1 MKIQDFTKEYTDIAQ
16 KCEDFAKS
24 LLDRC
29 TTKHEVSHWK
39 PYQNAVLV
47 FLCHFSPAY
56 SNSQKTSSLNVIC
69 FCRFRP
75 FSRHAPT
82 PVTPTPTS
90 TSPFLTVTKSSLLM
104 RSSSSFCTRN
114 GVKGTGCS
122 GKIRQG
128 WFSFSLIKGGQA
140 WSMEFSVWSFHS
152 WINLWII
159 SYNIFWSE
167 MSGLGKFVHFLKQMF
182 VFPFLPFVVLFSSCL
197 TNCFPCTWF
206 SRQSQIP
213 VNRYARYFKLSQHTV
228 KLDDKAFAWWNGP
241 ANISLTND
249 LSKKYM

>member
-1 MKIQDFTKEYTDIAQ
+1 M
-16 KCEDFAKS
+16 
-24 LLDRC
+24 
-29 TTKHEVSHWK
+29 
-39 PYQNAVLV
+39 
-47 FLCHFSPAY
+47 
-56 SNSQKTSSLNVIC
+56 
-69 FCRFRP
+69 RF
-75 FSRHAPT
+75 
-82 PVTPTPTS
+82 
-90 TSPFLTVTKSSLLM
+90 
-104 RSSSSFCTRN
+104 
-114 GVKGTGCS
+114 
-122 GKIRQG
+122 
-128 WFSFSLIKGGQA
+128 WFSFAISHQRIQIHKKPQVLMSFASVGSDPSPDTLLPRSHRRQLQHRHSWRSQRVRCSWEVPAASAQEMGPKGPVAVEKYAKVDLAFHASTSMHDIA